1 MSYRVKWKNL
11 NVSLNS
17 VGYHRQHGRNP
28 GGFICIFLRV
38 FFLYLQRFINIPVSR
53 WKCIITPDNKLR
65 LHAEMLSFLL
75 DPTL

>member
-38 FFLYLQRFINIPVSR
+38 FFLYFSQIYNVLLIFPYLVGSVSLLPTISCVYML
-53 WKCIITPDNKLR
+53 KC
-65 LHAEMLSFLL
+65 
-75 DPTL
+75 